1 MKKHQ
6 VQQKTER
13 RIGAGLRL
21 ALVAILLLAQ
31 IALVIGLSKLLQQ
44 RMAVAYTLLEILAL
58 FSAVRVYTRPG
69 SSSYK
74 IGWILLILAVPVAG
88 LILYWLWNG
97 GRQSKRLDLKKLPP
111 PREPGY
117 KQEESRLNVE
127 RLRQSMPQ
135 WVPLA
140 AYLNNKGFPLYR
152 NTAARYLPT
161 GKAFLEDMLDAMEQA
176 VTLLI
181 EAQRGCEEL
190 YVTSCAREEEL
201 LCKNC
206 HYDEKEGLTIGKKEI
221 K

>member
-97 GRQSKRLDLKKLPP
+97 ESSAKRLTLKKLPLP
-111 PREPGY
+111 AESAAQTAQSCAAMAALRQREP
-117 KQEESRLNVE
+117 EWSRLACYME
-127 RLRQSMPQ
+127 RH
-135 WVPLA
+135 
-140 AYLNNKGFPLYR
+140 GFPLYDG
-152 NTAARYLPT
+152 TEAVYLDT
-161 GKAFLEDMLDAMEQA
+161 GEAYLNDLLAHLEQA
-176 VTLLI
+176 ERFIYL
-181 EAQRGCEEL
+181 E
-190 YVTSCAREEEL
+190 Y
-201 LCKNC
+201 
-206 HYDEKEGLTIGKKEI
+206 
-221 K
+221 